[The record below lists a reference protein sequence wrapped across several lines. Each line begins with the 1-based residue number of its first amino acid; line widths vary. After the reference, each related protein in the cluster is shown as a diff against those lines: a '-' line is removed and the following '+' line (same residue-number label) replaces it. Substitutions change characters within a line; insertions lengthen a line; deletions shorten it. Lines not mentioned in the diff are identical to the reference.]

1 MALKRVG
8 YEDGMGFLGCLI
20 YHIPMRVLLQREG
33 KERGLLQE
41 GELEIIMACL

>member
-20 YHIPMRVLLQREG
+20 YHIPMRVCCNEKGKREVCYK
-33 KERGLLQE
+33 KES
-41 GELEIIMACL
+41 